1 MYSAATTYRDDSPA
15 DARDADRE
23 RPFRIPGGMPLAFM
37 ITVVCV
43 AILAISILL
52 FMYIPGEGFDM
63 PVVIGAAVAILL
75 GEVLTA
81 TFPELIKMQILIRM
95 PN

>member
-1 MYSAATTYRDDSPA
+1 MKNEEKIPHRRA
-15 DARDADRE
+15 DADRE

-37 ITVVCV
+37 ITAVCV

-63 PVVIGAAVAILL
+63 PVVIGAAVSILL
-75 GEVLTA
+75 GEIA
-81 TFPELIKMQILIRM
+81 IRYAEHESRA
-95 PN
+95 